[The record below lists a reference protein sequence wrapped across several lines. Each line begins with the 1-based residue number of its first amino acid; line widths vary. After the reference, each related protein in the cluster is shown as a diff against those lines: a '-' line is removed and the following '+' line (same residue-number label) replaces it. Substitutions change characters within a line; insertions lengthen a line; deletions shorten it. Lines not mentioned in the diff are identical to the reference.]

1 MFAAS
6 GRAMMARVMLIPL
19 LRGARRRPSSAT
31 TRSADASERNHGRD
45 LLRALGFIRP
55 QAGPVGGIVGLT
67 LATSALGALEPMLMK
82 GVFDGLVD
90 GGVAGSWTWVAAL
103 AGLALAREALGSVG
117 NWLSWRTR
125 LRVQYG
131 LLEATVGRL
140 YRLPQHVHRTEGVGA
155 VLTRLDRGIQGFVG
169 AITEIAYGVLP
180 AAIYLAMAVGFMLH
194 LDVRLTLLALAFV
207 PLPALIAARA
217 APTQIGRERTLLDR
231 WARIYG
237 RFHEVLSGIVTVRS
251 FAMEDRE
258 RQRFLRDVSDANRI
272 VERGVG
278 FDTTV
283 GATQN
288 TVVTAARLATLGYGA
303 VLVGQGEI
311 TVGTLVAFL
320 AYLGGLFGPVQGLAG
335 IYRTLRTASVA
346 IEQIYA
352 ILDADEQVRDAPDA
366 VRAAPFRGDVR
377 FEGVSFAHDG
387 GRPVL
392 AGFDLEVG
400 AGETVALVGP
410 SGAGKSTLMALLQRF
425 HDPSAGAVRIDGVD
439 LRSITQGSLRAQIG
453 VVLQE
458 PVLFNDSIR
467 HNIAYGRP
475 DASDAEIEAAA
486 RAAHAH
492 GFIERLPE
500 GYATPI
506 GERGGALSTGERQ
519 RIAIARALLMDP
531 PILIFDEATSAL
543 DAESEALVQEALERV
558 AEGRTTF
565 VIAHRLSTIRRA
577 DRIVVLRGGQI
588 VEIGTH
594 EALLLRDGAYAALV
608 RMQTQGPP
616 PRERRAVA
624 AVRS

>member
-1 MFAAS
+1 
-6 GRAMMARVMLIPL
+6 MMARVMARPL
-19 LRGARRRPSSAT
+19 LLGAPRRPPSSTAHSTDASARRHR
-31 TRSADASERNHGRD
+31 RD
-45 LLRALGFIRP
+45 LLRALSFIRP
-55 QAGPVGGIVGLT
+55 QSASVGGIVGLT
-67 LATSALGALEPMLMK
+67 LATTALGAVEPLLMK
-82 GVFDGLVD
+82 ALFDGLVG
-90 GGVAGSWTWVAAL
+90 GGVAGSWGWVAAL
-103 AGLALAREALGSVG
+103 AALALGREALGSVG

-140 YRLPQHVHRTEGVGA
+140 YRLPQQVHRTEGVGA
-155 VLTRLDRGIQGFVG
+155 ILTRLDRGIQGFVG

-180 AAIYLAMAVGFMLH
+180 AAVYLVLAVGFMLH

-283 GATQN
+283 GAGQN

-303 VLVGQGEI
+303 VLVGQGDI

-320 AYLGGLFGPVQGLAG
+320 AYLGGLFGPVQGLTG

-346 IEQIYA
+346 IEQIYG
-352 ILDADEQVRDAPDA
+352 ILDADEQVRDGADA
-366 VRAAPFRGDVR
+366 VRAAPFRGEVR
-377 FEGVSFAHDG
+377 FDGVSFAHAAG
-387 GRPVL
+387 SPVL
-392 AGFDLEVG
+392 ADVG
-400 AGETVALVGP
+400 LAVEAGETIALVGP

-425 HDPSAGAVRIDGVD
+425 HDPSAGVVRIDGVD
-439 LRSITQGSLRAQIG
+439 LRTITQASLRAQIG

-458 PVLFNDSIR
+458 PVLFNDTIR

-492 GFIERLPE
+492 GFIERLPD
-500 GYATPI
+500 GYATSI

-565 VIAHRLSTIRRA
+565 VVAHRLSTIRRA
-577 DRIVVLRGGQI
+577 DRIVVLRGGRI
-588 VEIGTH
+588 AETGTH
-594 EALLLRDGAYAALV
+594 EALMASDGAYAALV

-616 PRERRAVA
+616 PRERRQVA
-624 AVRS
+624 AVRA